1 MFLGPPL
8 NFAPPQ
14 IYVFAQVPHNYFG
27 LNVLGP
33 PLKLGVGGGGGGGGL
48 LPWFSNKLFS
58 CTILHSKRIVF
69 TPKKVQVKYF
79 NKN

>member
-33 PLKLGVGGGGGGGGL
+33 PLKLGVGGGRWVGGAA
-48 LPWFSNKLFS
+48 
-58 CTILHSKRIVF
+58 TMI
-69 TPKKVQVKYF
+69 
-79 NKN
+79 

>member
-33 PLKLGVGGGGGGGGL
+33 PLKLGVGGGCYHDL
-48 LPWFSNKLFS
+48 AINFS
-58 CTILHSKRIVF
+58 VVPYF
-69 TPKKVQVKYF
+69 TVII
-79 NKN
+79 

>member
-33 PLKLGVGGGGGGGGL
+33 PLKLGVGGAA
-48 LPWFSNKLFS
+48 
-58 CTILHSKRIVF
+58 TMI
-69 TPKKVQVKYF
+69 
-79 NKN
+79 